1 MHGNGPQIIPPQDLQ
16 RKQTLP
22 AIDDFH
28 LSVIERVIRELKAE
42 CDNNQT
48 SGIDNSLGYNDEN
61 DYGGGSCLLGEDE
74 LTELKEKWKKKHQ
87 QACQKAK
94 NDLE

>member
-1 MHGNGPQIIPPQDLQ
+1 
-16 RKQTLP
+16 
-22 AIDDFH
+22 
-28 LSVIERVIRELKAE
+28 VIRELKAE

-87 QACQKAK
+87 QAC
-94 NDLE
+94 